1 MLGAL
6 SGCCWS
12 RGDRADADDATIVRF
27 GPLSAET
34 LAMIL
39 HSPDGKQFKW
49 QYGFFVNRDIRL
61 AFEKHQETF
70 VYRRRVIIL
79 TVQAGVSVST
89 MWWRGAINGPM
100 WYSVLLSI
108 CSIASLAFFAA
119 LPVMERRA
127 RLLMHGKPRV
137 GDALLFICVMFYL
150 LALPGMY
157 LTGANVLDTS
167 GDGVRLPDRATHALR
182 ISAFCVVAATGGVF
196 FNPVLALL
204 TGGITAWAYCLR
216 YNRLLDV
223 AVTVGGVEVDVMD
236 LTSLRL
242 RASDFLLHASV
253 ALVLV
258 LVHERNALEQFRL
271 ECAVQRVAARR
282 IDQLN
287 NEKERIGFELA
298 MEEVR
303 LETFERNLARSLP
316 SRGNSRGEDEHE
328 DDETREQADGDEVA
342 SLDTSMPSPKASL
355 SPRSAASL
363 SWGQGRLF
371 HGGASRSA
379 GGSSLGESCDELAG
393 IIDGAGLDVSAPHL
407 RPASKSSMTMHA
419 ETPSSRASSSLA
431 RPACALPLVQTH
443 DVSVPAPG
451 TKTACVR
458 MEEDLNWP
466 ERQQLRAKRML
477 QPISGRSHAGSD
489 SGSSA
494 SGLGGG
500 SLPLTDPSNADAWI
514 DPKGCGWTCLKRER
528 ALWRTLHRAGCLGS
542 AASSAGSADSSASD
556 AGALS
561 HAHGK
566 RQAGLPN
573 PCVV

>member
-6 SGCCWS
+6 AGSCWS
-12 RGDRADADDATIVRF
+12 GGDRANADDATIVRF

-39 HSPDGKQFKW
+39 HSPDGNQIKW
-49 QYGFFVNRDIRL
+49 KYGFFVNRDVRL

-79 TVQAGVSVST
+79 VAQAGVSVST
-89 MWWRGAINGPM
+89 MFWRGAINGPM

-108 CSIASLAFFAA
+108 CSIACLAFFAA

-167 GDGVRLPDRATHALR
+167 GDGVHLPDRATHALR

-196 FNPVLALL
+196 FNPVFALL
-204 TGGITAWAYCLR
+204 TGAIIAWAYCLR

-236 LTSLRL
+236 LTSLQL
-242 RASDFLLHASV
+242 RVSDFLLHASV

-303 LETFERNLARSLP
+303 LETFERNLARSLSSRGP
-316 SRGNSRGEDEHE
+316 SRGKDEHE
-328 DDETREQADGDEVA
+328 DDETRGQADGDEVA

-379 GGSSLGESCDELAG
+379 GGSSLGESCDEIAG
-393 IIDGAGLDVSAPHL
+393 IIAGAGLDVSAPHH
-407 RPASKSSMTMHA
+407 RPASKHSMPMHA

-431 RPACALPLVQTH
+431 RPACALVQTH
-443 DVSVPAPG
+443 DVSVPARG

-458 MEEDLNWP
+458 MAEDLNWP
-466 ERQQLRAKRML
+466 ERQQLRAKHML
-477 QPISGRSHAGSD
+477 QPASGRSHAGSD

-500 SLPLTDPSNADAWI
+500 SLPLTDAES
-514 DPKGCGWTCLKRER
+514 KGCGWTCLKRER

-542 AASSAGSADSSASD
+542 AASSTGSAESSAAD

-566 RQAGLPN
+566 RQGGLPN